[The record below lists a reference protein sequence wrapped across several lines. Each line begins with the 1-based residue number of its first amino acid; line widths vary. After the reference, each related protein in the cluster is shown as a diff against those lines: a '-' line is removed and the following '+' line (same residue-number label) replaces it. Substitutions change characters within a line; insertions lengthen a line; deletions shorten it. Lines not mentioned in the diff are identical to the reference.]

1 MAELNYAELYQKTL
15 EQKFSKELMFVE
27 LYNSPNN
34 SRIRFT
40 NAKTI
45 QIPRIDV
52 TGMTDTNRDAITG
65 FTRKVDNDWETKTLD
80 HDREFSTFIDPM
92 DVDETNDAVTIANTT
107 RVFNEEQKIP
117 EMDKYMASKLYA
129 EATGFGVT
137 PVTTALSEANALQI
151 FDQMMEDMDE
161 AEVPAEGRILYVT
174 PVTYTI
180 LKNAEKLERTIQVQA
195 NNGAINRS
203 VRSLDDVQLKRVPS
217 SRMKTVYD
225 FTVGA
230 VADDEADQINM
241 ILVHPRAVLSPMKYE
256 QVLLGEPSAL
266 SKGKRTYYERSY
278 WDVFVFERK
287 APAVAF
293 HTTPSA
299 EEEE

>member
-1 MAELNYAELYQKTL
+1 MPVLNYAELYTKAL
-15 EQKFSKELMFVE
+15 EQKFNKELAFAR

-65 FTRKVDNDWETKTLD
+65 FTRKVDNDWETKTLE
-80 HDREFSTFIDPM
+80 HDREFDTFIDPM

-129 EATGFGVT
+129 EATAYGVQ
-137 PVTTALSEANALQI
+137 PVTTAATAANVLTL
-151 FDQMMEDMDE
+151 FDNMMEQMDE
-161 AEVPAEGRILYVT
+161 DEVPAEGRILYVT
-174 PVTYTI
+174 PAFYTL
-180 LKNAEKLERTIQVQA
+180 LKNAEQMERHIAVTN
-195 NNGAINRS
+195 NNGAVNRS
-203 VRSLDDVQLKRVPS
+203 VRSLDDVVLERVPS
-217 SRMKTVYD
+217 SRMKTLYN

-230 VADDEADQINM
+230 VADPAAAQINM
-241 ILVHPRAVLSPMKYE
+241 ILVHPNAVLSPLKYE
-256 QVLLGEPSAL
+256 QVLLGQPTSL
-266 SKGKRTYYERSY
+266 SKGKYTYYERSY
-278 WDVFVFERK
+278 WDVFLFERK
-287 APAVAF
+287 AKAVAF
-293 HTTPSA
+293 HTTPA
-299 EEEE
+299 AV